1 MIAWYNNYTN
11 FPYKHLGDDP
21 ISGIDCFNLCRYVYK
36 QELSITIPLA
46 TYDFCNI
53 VDEDWYLKTT
63 TQLIEDATKLN
74 RPDFSWTK
82 VTEAEPFDIVLISLG
97 STNITNH
104 CALCID
110 NTKLLQTMIG
120 RTSWVSPY
128 GKYYKQYTTGI
139 YRWNATKN

>member
-1 MIAWYNNYTN
+1 MTNWYNKYINL
-11 FPYKHLGDDP
+11 PYKHLGNNP
-21 ISGIDCFNLCRYVYK
+21 ETGIDCFNLCSYIYQ
-36 QELSITIPLA
+36 QELGITIPLS
-46 TYDFCNI
+46 TSDFCNI

-63 TQLIEDATKLN
+63 IQLIENATKLN
-74 RPDFSWTK
+74 RVDFSWEQ
-82 VTEAEPFDIVLISLG
+82 VAEAKPFDIVLLSIG

-110 NTKLLQTMIG
+110 STKLLQTMIG

-139 YRWNATKN
+139 YRWNALNN